1 MAATDGDAC
10 EWTTQVLS
18 ADGGLFRF
26 PYGARALIVE
36 RKRVQEI
43 ESLRW
48 RFTFGYHR
56 GGGYD
61 VRPNL
66 FTFPMTFEEA
76 FIHSDDERIAMTDRV
91 CAYHNFNWKRDVT
104 ADAHPR
110 LGNQFTAGEQEHF
123 KQQFR
128 AMKNV
133 ADQLFAKHIDDVLLL
148 QGLTEELMPETLEL
162 VKRCTSTAE
171 LLRCMLCARA

>member
-10 EWTTQVLS
+10 EWTAQVLS
-18 ADGGLFRF
+18 ADGGAYRW
-26 PYGARALIVE
+26 PYGARALTAE

-48 RFTFGYHR
+48 RFTYGYHR
-56 GGGYD
+56 GGGHD

-66 FTFPMTFEEA
+66 FTFPMSFEEA
-76 FIHSDDERIAMTDRV
+76 FVHSDAERIAMMDRV
-91 CAYHNFNWKRDVT
+91 RAYYNFNWKRDAT

-162 VKRCTSTAE
+162 AKRCTSSAE
-171 LLRCMLCARA
+171 LLRCMLNGKA